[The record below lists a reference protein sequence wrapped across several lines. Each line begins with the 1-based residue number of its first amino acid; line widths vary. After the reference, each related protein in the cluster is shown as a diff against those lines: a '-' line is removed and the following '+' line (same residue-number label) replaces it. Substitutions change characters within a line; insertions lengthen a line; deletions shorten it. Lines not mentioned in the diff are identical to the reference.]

1 MLRSAAP
8 PARPRRCA
16 ATARSPMPPE
26 AGPVSPRI
34 IHAAAYWLM
43 HGLRTLAPKRSFW
56 RDAQFD
62 TIRISLLKVAARI
75 SEFRTR
81 IRIALPTGYPYQ
93 ASWWLLAER
102 AA

>member
-1 MLRSAAP
+1 MRQISCQLFCH
-8 PARPRRCA
+8 RRIYA
-16 ATARSPMPPE
+16 DSR
-26 AGPVSPRI
+26 R
-34 IHAAAYWLM
+34 H
-43 HGLRTLAPKRSFW
+43 RQKRSFW

-93 ASWWLLAER
+93 ASWRLLAER
-102 AA
+102 AAARPP